1 MLYGLPKS
9 VDPKVGSSIKKLKTC
24 SQGKSKEK
32 IKIVFCQNDRE
43 KEREIIRKKSFFKL
57 LSYKSWQMSTEN
69 LFSKCCFRATL

>member
-43 KEREIIRKKSFFKL
+43 RERDH
-57 LSYKSWQMSTEN
+57 
-69 LFSKCCFRATL
+69 